1 MLATFLSTCF
11 SWFLA
16 SWLSIFFTIECSVRE
31 VKCITPV
38 AVFSTKFN
46 NADPFNFRS
55 LRGKES
61 RIRFIRLQ
69 KLIKCYLVCSWPLAG
84 SHLSQSIAVVLPRG
98 PGVLAPALWGGHLPA
113 HVFPHLC
120 VLDYKNHFS
129 VHWPFIC
136 RGLLRQEKAPGLF

>member
-1 MLATFLSTCF
+1 MSATFLSTCF

-16 SWLSIFFTIECSVRE
+16 SQLSIFFTIECSVKE
-31 VKCITPV
+31 VKCIIPV

-55 LRGKES
+55 LRGKEP

-69 KLIKCYLVCSWPLAG
+69 KLIKCYLVCSLPLAG

-98 PGVLAPALWGGHLPA
+98 PGVPAPALWGRGGNTSLHTCSLTSGPRLQKS
-113 HVFPHLC
+113 FLC
-120 VLDYKNHFS
+120 ALAIY
-129 VHWPFIC
+129 
-136 RGLLRQEKAPGLF
+136 L